1 MEKRKRFIPR
11 ALAVLVALI
20 SLAYVLAL
28 LKITVVKGT
37 TLSRVFENVAAGKAP
52 LRAVN
57 LIPFETILTYL
68 RFRENMPF
76 LRWFSNIFGN
86 MLVFVP
92 LGLYLPA
99 ALPAM
104 RRFARTLAA
113 VVLVSVSLETLQYL
127 LGTGSTDIDDVWLNA
142 AGGSLGYLL
151 YVIVA
156 RVSTSRVPAAA
167 WVVALSACFGIAG
180 YAVAYRE
187 FGVYLGLAT
196 FREEVHGDSQIPRRP
211 ADAFGLVTGS
221 RGDRLLLSVI
231 GRPAGKRPP
240 AAGGTATGMD
250 QDDIEVRVGAS
261 TRFFDRQSSDKGHT
275 QVTDYVA
282 YTPATLSE
290 VPEHAQAHVWGRWE
304 ADHLAADVIWT
315 MRPRPPARAAAGA
328 SPAAAS
334 PAPAPVTMVAA
345 PGGLTLPTSAAA
357 LFGHTGSRSSPTMP
371 FKGAVGDEVTVYKIR
386 SWEDG
391 RSTFAVAT
399 ADPATFRLTP
409 ETAYYRQRILR
420 GGREVYVTPG
430 SRDDIVAGK
439 TIRVWGSERD
449 GVLVAEAV
457 CVITAERR

>member
-1 MEKRKRFIPR
+1 MEHRKRLLPPV
-11 ALAVLVALI
+11 LTVLVALI
-20 SLAYVLAL
+20 AIAYVLAL
-28 LKITVVKGT
+28 LKITVVKAT

-52 LRAVN
+52 LRSVN
-57 LIPFETILTYL
+57 LVPFETVLTYL

-86 MLVFVP
+86 VLVFVP

-99 ALPAM
+99 TLPAM
-104 RRFARTLAA
+104 RRFNRTLAA
-113 VVLVSVSLETLQYL
+113 IVFVSVSLEALQYL

-142 AGGSLGYLL
+142 AGGSLGYVL

-156 RVSTSRVPAAA
+156 RVSTRRIPAAA
-167 WVVALSACFGIAG
+167 WVLALSVCFGVAG

-211 ADAFGLVTGS
+211 ADAFGIVTGS

-231 GRPAGKRPP
+231 GRPAGTRPP
-240 AAGGTATGMD
+240 AAGGTPTGPD
-250 QDDIEVRVGAS
+250 RNDIEVRVGAS

-275 QVTDYVA
+275 QVTSYLP
-282 YTPATLSE
+282 YTPAALSE
-290 VPEHAQAHVWGRWE
+290 VPENTQAHVWGRWE

-315 MRPRPPARAAAGA
+315 MRPRQATGMAAGA
-328 SPAAAS
+328 PPPAAT
-334 PAPAPVTMVAA
+334 PAAVSMVAA

-357 LFGHTGSRSSPTMP
+357 LFGHTGSKSSSTMP

-386 SWEDG
+386 SWQDD
-391 RSTFAVAT
+391 RSKFAVAT

-409 ETAYYRQRILR
+409 ETVYYRQRILR

-430 SRDDIVAGK
+430 SREDIVAGK
-439 TIRVWGSERD
+439 TIRVWGSERE

-457 CVITAERR
+457 CVITAAGR

>member
-1 MEKRKRFIPR
+1 MENRKRLLPQV
-11 ALAVLVALI
+11 LAFLVALI
-20 SLAYVLAL
+20 ALAYVLAL

-37 TLSRVFENVAAGKAP
+37 TLSRVFENLAAGKAP
-52 LRAVN
+52 LRSVN
-57 LIPFETILTYL
+57 LVPFETVLTYL
-68 RFRENMPF
+68 RFSENMPF

-99 ALPAM
+99 ALPGM

-113 VVLVSVSLETLQYL
+113 VVFVSASLEALQYL

-156 RVSTSRVPAAA
+156 RVSTSRVPATA
-167 WVVALSACFGIAG
+167 WVLALSVCFGAAG

-196 FREEVHGDSQIPRRP
+196 FREEVRGDSQIPRRP
-211 ADAFGLVTGS
+211 ADAFGIVTGS

-231 GRPAGKRPP
+231 GRPAARRPP
-240 AAGGTATGMD
+240 TAPGTATAMG
-250 QDDIEVRVGAS
+250 QDDIEVRVGPS
-261 TRFFDRQSSDKGHT
+261 TRFFDRRSSDKGHT

-315 MRPRPPARAAAGA
+315 MRPRETAALAAGA
-328 SPAAAS
+328 SP
-334 PAPAPVTMVAA
+334 PAPARAAVTMVSPA
-345 PGGLTLPTSAAA
+345 GGLTLPTSAAA
-357 LFGHTGSRSSPTMP
+357 LFGHTGSRSSSAMP
-371 FKGAVGDEVTVYKIR
+371 FKGAVGDEVTVYRIR
-386 SWEDG
+386 SWDDG
-391 RSTFAVAT
+391 KSKFAVAT
-399 ADPATFRLTP
+399 ADPTTFRLTP
-409 ETAYYRQRILR
+409 ETVYYRQRILR

-430 SRDDIVAGK
+430 SREDIVAGK
-439 TIRVWGSERD
+439 TIRVWGAERD

-457 CVITAERR
+457 CVITANGR

>member
-1 MEKRKRFIPR
+1 MENRKRLLPQV
-11 ALAVLVALI
+11 LAVLLALI
-20 SLAYVLAL
+20 ALAYILAL

-37 TLSRVFENVAAGKAP
+37 TLSRVFENMAAGKAP
-52 LRAVN
+52 LRSVN
-57 LIPFETILTYL
+57 LVPFETVLQYL
-68 RFRENMPF
+68 RFSENMPF

-104 RRFARTLAA
+104 RRFVRTLAA
-113 VVLVSVSLETLQYL
+113 VVFVSVSLEALQYL

-142 AGGSLGYLL
+142 AGGSVGYLL

-156 RVSTSRVPAAA
+156 RVSTGRVPAAA
-167 WVVALSACFGIAG
+167 WVLSLSVCFGVAG

-196 FREEVHGDSQIPRRP
+196 FREEVRGDSQIPRRP
-211 ADAFGLVTGS
+211 ADAFGIVTGS
-221 RGDRLLLSVI
+221 RGDRLLLAVI
-231 GRPAGKRPP
+231 GRPAGKRPS
-240 AAGGTATGMD
+240 AAAGTATGMD

-261 TRFFDRQSSDKGHT
+261 TRFFDRRSSDKGHT

-290 VPEHAQAHVWGRWE
+290 VPEQAQAFVWGRWE

-315 MRPRPPARAAAGA
+315 MRPRKPAGMAAAGA
-328 SPAAAS
+328 SPATAS
-334 PAPAPVTMVAA
+334 PAPVTVVAA

-357 LFGHTGSRSSPTMP
+357 LFGHTGSASSSAMP
-371 FKGAVGDEVTVYKIR
+371 FKGAIGDEVTVYKIR
-386 SWEDG
+386 SWDDG
-391 RSTFAVAT
+391 KSKFAVST

-409 ETAYYRQRILR
+409 TTVYYRQRILR

-430 SRDDIVAGK
+430 SREDIVAGK
-439 TIRVWGSERD
+439 TIRVWGSERE

-457 CVITAERR
+457 CVITTQGR

>member
-1 MEKRKRFIPR
+1 MENRKRLLPQV
-11 ALAVLVALI
+11 LAFLVALI
-20 SLAYVLAL
+20 ALAYVLAL

-37 TLSRVFENVAAGKAP
+37 TLSRVFENLAAGKAP
-52 LRAVN
+52 LRSVN
-57 LIPFETILTYL
+57 LVPFETVLTYL
-68 RFRENMPF
+68 RFSENMPF

-113 VVLVSVSLETLQYL
+113 VVFVSASLEALQYL

-156 RVSTSRVPAAA
+156 RVSTSRVPATA
-167 WVVALSACFGIAG
+167 WVLALSVCFGAAG

-196 FREEVHGDSQIPRRP
+196 FREEVRGDSQIPRRP
-211 ADAFGLVTGS
+211 ADAFGIVTGS

-231 GRPAGKRPP
+231 GRPAARRPP
-240 AAGGTATGMD
+240 PAGGTPIGPD
-250 QDDIEVRVGAS
+250 RDDIEVRVGAS
-261 TRFFDRQSSDKGHT
+261 TRFFDRRSSDKGHT

-315 MRPRPPARAAAGA
+315 MRPREAPELAAGA
-328 SPAAAS
+328 SP
-334 PAPAPVTMVAA
+334 PAPSRAAVTMVAA

-357 LFGHTGSRSSPTMP
+357 LFGHTGSRSSSAMP

-386 SWEDG
+386 SWDDG
-391 RSTFAVAT
+391 KSKFAVST

-409 ETAYYRQRILR
+409 ETVYYRQRILR

-430 SRDDIVAGK
+430 NREDIVAGK

-449 GVLVAEAV
+449 GVLVAAAV
-457 CVITAERR
+457 CVITANGR

>member
-1 MEKRKRFIPR
+1 
-11 ALAVLVALI
+11 
-20 SLAYVLAL
+20 
-28 LKITVVKGT
+28 
-37 TLSRVFENVAAGKAP
+37 VAAGKAP

-113 VVLVSVSLETLQYL
+113 VVLVSASLEALQYL

-142 AGGSLGYLL
+142 AGGSLGYAL

-156 RVSTSRVPAAA
+156 RVSTRRIPAAA
-167 WVVALSACFGIAG
+167 WVLALSVCFGVAG

-211 ADAFGLVTGS
+211 ADAFGIVTGS

-240 AAGGTATGMD
+240 GAGGTPTGPD
-250 QDDIEVRVGAS
+250 RDDIEVRVGAS

-290 VPEHAQAHVWGRWE
+290 VPEQAQAHVWGHWE
-304 ADHLAADVIWT
+304 TDHLAADVIWT
-315 MRPRPPARAAAGA
+315 MRPRQPLGVAAGA

-334 PAPAPVTMVAA
+334 PTPVTMVAT

-386 SWEDG
+386 GWDDG
-391 RSTFAVAT
+391 QSKFAVAT
-399 ADPATFRLTP
+399 ADPTTFRLTP
-409 ETAYYRQRILR
+409 GTVYYRQRILR

-430 SRDDIVAGK
+430 NREDIVAGK